1 MSRRRITVPASLLLL
16 VLVCVLAYASEQ
28 TTQAQ
33 TGPRCFDETNQCI
46 EGRIRQYWEQN
57 GGLPVFG
64 YPITPQI
71 AEDVEG
77 TPRQVQWFERN
88 RLELHPEKPAPFD
101 VLLGR
106 LGDDV
111 LKQQG
116 YEWHAFPQSTPQP
129 GCQFFE
135 ATGHNVCEPFLTAWR
150 NAGVPLA
157 GQFGG
162 IEGGSLAL
170 IGLPISPEIESG
182 SAGNPYQDQDQDQ
195 VRVQWFERARFEYH
209 PANPPQFQVLLG
221 LLGNETRQLT
231 PAADV
236 TTAGRLAFT
245 RAQTDSQFVHL
256 CTLNADASG
265 CSNQVQLTGST
276 KNEGQPTWSPDGTQ
290 VAFESDVGGNWE
302 IYRINANHTGITPLT
317 ENNAVDGAPSWGNLP
332 GPGWRIAFHSNRD
345 NEIFNIYLVD
355 SSDSERVQR
364 LTDDPASDRY
374 PAISPD
380 GRRLAFASN
389 RGGDSARIFVADL
402 IIENDR
408 VSLANITSLT
418 DGLEGESRKPD
429 WSPDGTRLAFENIR
443 NGQSAIYVVN
453 ADGSGGLQDLT
464 GHAAFNGHPAWSPDS
479 ARIAFH
485 TNRSGSN
492 FEIWVM
498 NADGTNP
505 ALLIRE
511 EQTDIVH
518 PAWAALPPVN
528 SQE

>member
-1 MSRRRITVPASLLLL
+1 MSRWRIPLPAGLLLL
-16 VLVCVLAYASEQ
+16 VLVYVLAYGSAH

-33 TGPRCFDETNQCI
+33 TGPRCFSETNQCI

-64 YPITPQI
+64 YPISPQI
-71 AEDVEG
+71 AENVEG
-77 TPRQVQWFERN
+77 TSRQVQWFERN
-88 RLELHPEKPAPFD
+88 RLELHPEKPAPYD

-106 LGDDV
+106 LGDAV

-116 YEWHAFPQSTPQP
+116 YEWHAFPKSMPQP
-129 GCQFFE
+129 GCQFF
-135 ATGHNVCEPFLTAWR
+135 ADTGHNVCEPFLTAWR

-162 IEGGSLAL
+162 VEAGSLAL
-170 IGLPISPEIESG
+170 IGLPISSAIEPG
-182 SAGNPYQDQDQDQ
+182 GEGNPYA

-209 PANPPQFQVLLG
+209 LANPPQFQVLLG
-221 LLGNETRQLT
+221 LLGNEARQLT
-231 PAADV
+231 PDTDV
-236 TTAGRLAFT
+236 ETAGRIAFT
-245 RAQTDSQFVHL
+245 RAQTDRQFVHL
-256 CTLNADASG
+256 CILNADASG
-265 CSNQVQLTGST
+265 CSNQLQLTGST
-276 KNEGQPTWSPDGTQ
+276 ANEGQPTWSPDGTQ
-290 VAFESDVGGNWE
+290 VAFESDVGDNWE
-302 IYRINANHTGITPLT
+302 IYRINANHTDPTRLT
-317 ENNAVDGAPSWGNLP
+317 ESNAVDGAPSWGNLP
-332 GPGWRIAFHSNRD
+332 GRGWQIAFHSNRD
-345 NEIFNIYLVD
+345 NGVFNIYLVD
-355 SSDSERVQR
+355 SRDGDRRGVQQ
-364 LTDDPASDRY
+364 LTDDPANDRY
-374 PAISPD
+374 PAIAPD

-389 RGGDSARIFVADL
+389 RGGGNARIFVADL
-402 IIENDR
+402 VIENNR

-418 DGLEGESRKPD
+418 NGLEGESRKPD

-464 GHAAFNGHPAWSPDS
+464 GHSAFNGHPAWSPDGT
-479 ARIAFH
+479 RIAFH

-498 NADGTNP
+498 NNDGSNA

-518 PAWAALPPVN
+518 PAWSVLPPAHT
-528 SQE
+528 QE

>member
-1 MSRRRITVPASLLLL
+1 MSRRRIPLPTGLFLL
-16 VLVCVLAYASEQ
+16 VLVCVLAYGSEQ

-33 TGPRCFDETNQCI
+33 TGPRCFPETNQCI
-46 EGRIRQYWEQN
+46 AGRIRQYWEQN

-71 AEDVEG
+71 TEDVEG
-77 TPRQVQWFERN
+77 IPRQVQWFERN

-106 LGDDV
+106 LGDAV

-116 YEWHAFPQSTPQP
+116 QEWHAFPKSTPQP
-129 GCQFFE
+129 GCRFFAE
-135 ATGHNVCEPFLTAWR
+135 TGHNVCEPFLTAWR

-157 GQFGG
+157 GQFGSV
-162 IEGGSLAL
+162 EGGSLAL
-170 IGLPISPEIESG
+170 IGLPISPPLEPG
-182 SAGNPYQDQDQDQ
+182 SAGNPYQ

-221 LLGNETRQLT
+221 LLGNEVRQLT
-231 PAADV
+231 PATAIE
-236 TTAGRLAFT
+236 TAGRIAYT
-245 RAQTDSQFVHL
+245 RTRTDSQFVFL
-256 CTLNADASG
+256 CTLNANASG
-265 CSNQVQLTGST
+265 CAKQIQLTGST
-276 KNEGQPTWSPDGTQ
+276 ANEGQPTWSPDGTQ
-290 VAFESDVGGNWE
+290 VAFESDVDGNWE
-302 IYRINANHTGITPLT
+302 VYRINANHTGITRLT
-317 ENNAVDGAPSWGNLP
+317 VSNAVDGAPSWGNLP
-332 GPGWRIAFHSNRD
+332 GRGWQIAFHSNRD
-345 NEIFNIYLVD
+345 NGVFNIYLAD
-355 SSDSERVQR
+355 SRDGTGIQQ
-364 LTDDPASDRY
+364 LTADPASDRY

-389 RGGDSARIFVADL
+389 PGGGSTRIFVADL
-402 IIENDR
+402 VLENQR

-418 DGLEGESRKPD
+418 DDLPGESRKPD

-464 GHAAFNGHPAWSPDS
+464 GYSAFNGHPAWSPDGT
-479 ARIAFH
+479 RIAFH
-485 TNRSGSN
+485 TNRSGNN

-505 ALLIRE
+505 ALLIAE
-511 EQTDIVH
+511 NQTDIVH
-518 PAWAALPPVN
+518 PAWAAPP
-528 SQE
+528 SAGTQE